1 MTGQLKFVKYC
12 FMKGENSSVG
22 NYPLSL
28 KVILCFDNFMHSKQL
43 TKVEKEN
50 VKPISL
56 NQAYTT

>member
-1 MTGQLKFVKYC
+1 
-12 FMKGENSSVG
+12 MKGENSSVG

-50 VKPISL
+50 VKPISF
-56 NQAYTT
+56 NQAFTT